1 MRQVLSIAT
10 TLPISESVSLLEE
23 EGVMETSVLVEETEG
38 SFLTGLMAKQVAMN
52 SLSRLRSQP

>member
-23 EGVMETSVLVEETEG
+23 EGVMETSVLVETEG